1 MVAKLGK
8 TQVGGLVGLLWILSP
23 AGAGPKGAPAA
34 GGDPFIAA
42 IETAKRSVA
51 SLDCLSV
58 SARNPESS
66 NAWEAH
72 SFYPVQAIS

>member
-1 MVAKLGK
+1 MRK
-8 TQVGGLVGLLWILSP
+8 THLGGLVALLWIFSP
-23 AGAGPKGAPAA
+23 ADADPKPNSAA

-58 SARNPESS
+58 SGSGSRILERVGT
-66 NAWEAH
+66 H